1 MDTKKARSG
10 SSGRKS
16 RHILDGFPRYSYE
29 SYEGEMEKLFNI
41 IYHNIRRLREDRVEQ
56 QENHAD
62 KAKRKNTDSQTKN
75 GSQPARDSHNKL
87 NEKRVRFQDNLRSWK
102 FEQDAKMPMLTIVLK
117 WLDFQLTDLGRFL
130 LADSEQRH
138 PRKVVEILVPV
149 YKYQYL
155 KEARV

>member
-1 MDTKKARSG
+1 
-10 SSGRKS
+10 
-16 RHILDGFPRYSYE
+16 
-29 SYEGEMEKLFNI
+29 
-41 IYHNIRRLREDRVEQ
+41 
-56 QENHAD
+56 
-62 KAKRKNTDSQTKN
+62 
-75 GSQPARDSHNKL
+75 
-87 NEKRVRFQDNLRSWK
+87 
-102 FEQDAKMPMLTIVLK
+102 MLTIVLK